1 MERDI
6 KVQLTHHN
14 DYINR
19 SNIEKIS
26 PQQLFK
32 KKINVKYY
40 TAFNTLIIN
49 KKLHIATKDVILS

>member
-32 KKINVKYY
+32 KKNQCRV
-40 TAFNTLIIN
+40 
-49 KKLHIATKDVILS
+49 LHRI